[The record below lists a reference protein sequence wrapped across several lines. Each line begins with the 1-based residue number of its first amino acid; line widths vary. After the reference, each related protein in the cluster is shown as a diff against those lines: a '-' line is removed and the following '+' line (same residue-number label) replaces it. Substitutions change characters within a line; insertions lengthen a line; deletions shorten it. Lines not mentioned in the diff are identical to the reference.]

1 MAFSFIPKEV
11 DFFALFDKLAGVAVD
26 ASVYFKEITS
36 QGKFDEDTVSKMRA
50 IEHSGDDITHDIM
63 KNLNV
68 TFITPFD
75 REDIHA
81 LANKLDNVIDM
92 FNAMT
97 NRMKV
102 YRINIVNEDLVQF
115 SHVIESSVR
124 AVANAVAEMR
134 NSRDPQKVHTLC
146 IEIHRLENVGDTMRD
161 SILGRLLDECTDPMK
176 IIKWKEIFESA
187 ETVLDVCEDVAN
199 VVESIMVKQA

>member
-81 LANKLDNVIDM
+81 LTNKLDNGLICS
-92 FNAMT
+92 T
-97 NRMKV
+97 R
-102 YRINIVNEDLVQF
+102 
-115 SHVIESSVR
+115 
-124 AVANAVAEMR
+124 
-134 NSRDPQKVHTLC
+134 
-146 IEIHRLENVGDTMRD
+146 
-161 SILGRLLDECTDPMK
+161 
-176 IIKWKEIFESA
+176 
-187 ETVLDVCEDVAN
+187 
-199 VVESIMVKQA
+199 

>member
-11 DFFALFDKLAGVAVD
+11 DFFALFDKLASVAVD

-36 QGKFDEDTVSKMRA
+36 HGQFDEDTVSKMRA

-102 YRINIVNEDLVQF
+102 YRINTVNEDLVQF
-115 SHVIESSVR
+115 SQVIESSVR

-134 NSRDPQKVHTLC
+134 NSKDPQK
-146 IEIHRLENVGDTMRD
+146 I
-161 SILGRLLDECTDPMK
+161 
-176 IIKWKEIFESA
+176 
-187 ETVLDVCEDVAN
+187 
-199 VVESIMVKQA
+199 